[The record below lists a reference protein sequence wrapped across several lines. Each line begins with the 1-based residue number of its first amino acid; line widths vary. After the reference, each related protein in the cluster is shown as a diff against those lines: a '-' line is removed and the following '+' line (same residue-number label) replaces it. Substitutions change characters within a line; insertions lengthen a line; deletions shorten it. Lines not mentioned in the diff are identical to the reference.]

1 MTRVTLVRVDATM
14 RTVRATAGFLDTRE
28 HNQWNLHLRD
38 DGTYGSLLHDNVL
51 DVEIL
56 ELEVFRIGV
65 RLGILEETEDELDGL
80 LGPTTFPL
88 P

>member
-1 MTRVTLVRVDATM
+1 MRRRVFCTH
-14 RTVRATAGFLDTRE
+14 E
-28 HNQWNLHLRD
+28 HNELNLQFKV
-38 DGTYGSLLHDNVL
+38 DGTYGSLLDDDVL
-51 DVEIL
+51 DVKVL
-56 ELEVFRIGV
+56 ELKVFRIGV